1 MSITLSI
8 VSSYRRPRDVF
19 RGLLAQGRREDRA
32 LMYLM
37 VSCLLLFAAQWPRL
51 MREAESGGE
60 VPFQALVAG
69 ALFGWLFL
77 APLFFFAVAA
87 VLHLMLRGLRRSS
100 TWHGARM
107 VLFWS
112 LLAISPAM
120 LFHGLL
126 LGYAGPGPGA
136 TVVGFVVLGAF
147 LYILAQGLRELA
159 AGEAG

>member
-8 VSSYRRPRDVF
+8 VRSYRRPRSVF

-37 VSCLLLFAAQWPRL
+37 VGCLLLFVAQWPRL
-51 MREAESGGE
+51 MREAEAGGE
-60 VPFQALVAG
+60 VPFQGLVAG
-69 ALFGWLFL
+69 ALFGWLFV
-77 APLFFFAVAA
+77 APLLFFGLAA
-87 VLHLMLRGLRRSS
+87 LLHLVLRALRRPS
-100 TWHGARM
+100 TWHGART

-126 LGYAGPGPGA
+126 LGYAGAGPGA

-159 AGEAG
+159 AGGAG